1 MKTAPR
7 PNTPERV
14 RWWTERAGTGP
25 RDPAASL
32 PVAHAWSQVATM
44 ELGRATA
51 ALGRAAVEAAISLSE
66 RGILPQTW
74 SDDCLDPVPD
84 KPEPF
89 IIDTSDPA
97 YIGLHSHIVSF
108 FGQERW
114 ASVVLKR
121 PAGSKTAPT
130 VTVGADDHA
139 RP

>member
-1 MKTAPR
+1 
-7 PNTPERV
+7 
-14 RWWTERAGTGP
+14 
-25 RDPAASL
+25 
-32 PVAHAWSQVATM
+32 M